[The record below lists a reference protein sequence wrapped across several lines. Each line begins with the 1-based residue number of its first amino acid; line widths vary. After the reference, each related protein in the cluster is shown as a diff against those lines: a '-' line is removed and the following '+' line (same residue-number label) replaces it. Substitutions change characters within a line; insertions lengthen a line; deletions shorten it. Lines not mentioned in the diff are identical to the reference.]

1 MVASIR
7 KDYQLVV
14 EIGEDSSPDHKIYE
28 LDLPG
33 LYQAKNLLTVLETC
47 SHLKEMGWKME
58 DADIKKALKNV
69 RKTTG
74 LHGRWEIILI
84 NPMVVLD
91 VAHNEDGIRQLVQQA
106 ELTEHKALHI
116 VLGMVKDKNIDAILK
131 LLPRH
136 AHYYFTK
143 AQIPRAMAE
152 DELAVLAS
160 IAGLKG
166 ESWSEVNAAINCA
179 ITRAQPE
186 DLIIVCGSVF
196 LVGEVE
202 KSLLQHRVS

>member
-1 MVASIR
+1 
-7 KDYQLVV
+7 
-14 EIGEDSSPDHKIYE
+14 
-28 LDLPG
+28 
-33 LYQAKNLLTVLETC
+33 
-47 SHLKEMGWKME
+47 
-58 DADIKKALKNV
+58 
-69 RKTTG
+69 
-74 LHGRWEIILI
+74 
-84 NPMVVLD
+84 
-91 VAHNEDGIRQLVQQA
+91 
-106 ELTEHKALHI
+106 
-116 VLGMVKDKNIDAILK
+116 
-131 LLPRH
+131 
-136 AHYYFTK
+136 
-143 AQIPRAMAE
+143 MAE